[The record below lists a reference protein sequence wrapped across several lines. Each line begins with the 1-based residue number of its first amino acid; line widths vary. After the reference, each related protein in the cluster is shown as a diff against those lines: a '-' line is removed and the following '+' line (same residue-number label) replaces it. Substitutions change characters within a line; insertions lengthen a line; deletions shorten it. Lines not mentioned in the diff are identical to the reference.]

1 MLAETIFQKFF
12 GPDYEIKSQ
21 NGYDKVAGKGCVVL
35 HGHGVLIAKRQ
46 GENYGERYLLN
57 LKGKEI
63 ALLKAILEP
72 VSNKCPKCGDYG
84 IIQDERGVN
93 STCYCHLT

>member
-12 GPDYEIKSQ
+12 GPDYEIKSE
-21 NGYDKVAGKGCVVL
+21 NGVDKVTGRGCTVI
-35 HGHGVLIAKRQ
+35 HGHGVLLAKRQ

-63 ALLKAILEP
+63 DVLAALMELDQYFE
-72 VSNKCPKCGDYG
+72 NK
-84 IIQDERGVN
+84 
-93 STCYCHLT
+93 

>member
-12 GPDYEIKSQ
+12 GPDYEIKSE
-21 NGYDKVAGKGCVVL
+21 NGYDKVTGRGCTVK
-35 HGHGVLIAKRQ
+35 HGYGVLIAKRQ

-63 ALLKAILEP
+63 DVLAALMQLDQYFE
-72 VSNKCPKCGDYG
+72 NK
-84 IIQDERGVN
+84 
-93 STCYCHLT
+93 

>member
-21 NGYDKVAGKGCVVL
+21 NGYDKVTGKGCTVL
-35 HGHGVLIAKRQ
+35 HGHGTLTAKRQ

-63 ALLKAILEP
+63 KVMAELLDWYEEFENQ
-72 VSNKCPKCGDYG
+72 NK
-84 IIQDERGVN
+84 Q
-93 STCYCHLT
+93 

>member
-12 GPDYEIKSQ
+12 GPDYEVKSED
-21 NGYDKVAGKGCVVL
+21 GIDRVTGKGCTVK
-35 HGHGVLIAKRQ
+35 HGYGILTAKRQ

-63 ALLKAILEP
+63 DVLWKWLEAE
-72 VSNKCPKCGDYG
+72 SNCEIAKNLN
-84 IIQDERGVN
+84 Q
-93 STCYCHLT
+93 

>member
-12 GPDYEIKSQ
+12 GPDYEIESE
-21 NGYDKVAGKGCVVL
+21 NNIDRVTGKGCKVM
-35 HGHGVLIAKRQ
+35 HNREFKVLIAKRQ

-63 ALLKAILEP
+63 DVLWKWIEYE
-72 VSNKCPKCGDYG
+72 SNCEIAKNLN
-84 IIQDERGVN
+84 Q
-93 STCYCHLT
+93 

>member
-12 GPDYEIKSQ
+12 GPDYEIKSE
-21 NGYDKVAGKGCVVL
+21 NGYDKVTGKGCVVL
-35 HGHGVLIAKRQ
+35 HGHGTLIAKRQ

-63 ALLKAILEP
+63 DVLWRWLEAE
-72 VSNKCPKCGDYG
+72 SDCEIAKHINK
-84 IIQDERGVN
+84 
-93 STCYCHLT
+93 

>member
-12 GPDYEIKSQ
+12 GSDYEVKSE
-21 NGYDKVAGKGCVVL
+21 NGIDKVTGKGCVVL
-35 HGHGVLIAKRQ
+35 HGEGTLIAKRQ

-63 ALLKAILEP
+63 DVLAALMQLDQYFE
-72 VSNKCPKCGDYG
+72 NK
-84 IIQDERGVN
+84 
-93 STCYCHLT
+93 

>member
-12 GPDYEIKSQ
+12 GPDYEIKSE
-21 NGYDKVAGKGCVVL
+21 NGVDKVTGRGCTVI
-35 HGHGVLIAKRQ
+35 HGHGVLLAKRQ

-63 ALLKAILEP
+63 SVMAELLDWYEEFENQ
-72 VSNKCPKCGDYG
+72 NK
-84 IIQDERGVN
+84 Q
-93 STCYCHLT
+93 

>member
-12 GPDYEIKSQ
+12 GPDYEVKSED
-21 NGYDKVAGKGCVVL
+21 GIDKVTGRGCTVK
-35 HGHGVLIAKRQ
+35 HGYGVLTAKRQ

-63 ALLKAILEP
+63 DVLWEWLEAE
-72 VSNKCPKCGDYG
+72 SNCEIAKNLN
-84 IIQDERGVN
+84 Q
-93 STCYCHLT
+93 

>member
-12 GPDYEIKSQ
+12 GPDYEIKSE
-21 NGYDKVAGKGCVVL
+21 NGYDKVTGKGCVVL
-35 HGHGVLIAKRQ
+35 HGEGTLTAKRQ

>member
-1 MLAETIFQKFF
+1 MLAEKIFQKFF

-21 NGYDKVAGKGCVVL
+21 NGYDKVTGKGCVVL
-35 HGHGVLIAKRQ
+35 YGEGTLIAKRQ

-63 ALLKAILEP
+63 SVMAELLDWYEEFENQ
-72 VSNKCPKCGDYG
+72 NK
-84 IIQDERGVN
+84 E
-93 STCYCHLT
+93 

>member
-12 GPDYEIKSQ
+12 GPDYEVKSE
-21 NGYDKVAGKGCVVL
+21 NGYDKVTGKGCTVL
-35 HGHGVLIAKRQ
+35 HGEGTLVAKRQ

-63 ALLKAILEP
+63 DVLREWIEDESTKQDLMDYFTEEP
-72 VSNKCPKCGDYG
+72 G
-84 IIQDERGVN
+84 
-93 STCYCHLT
+93 

>member
-1 MLAETIFQKFF
+1 MLAETIYQKFF

-21 NGYDKVAGKGCVVL
+21 NGYDKVTGKGCVVL
-35 HGHGVLIAKRQ
+35 HGEGTLIAKRQ

-63 ALLKAILEP
+63 DVLRDWVGAE
-72 VSNKCPKCGDYG
+72 DY
-84 IIQDERGVN
+84 IDN
-93 STCYCHLT
+93 HLNP

>member
-12 GPDYEIKSQ
+12 GPDYEIKSE
-21 NGYDKVAGKGCVVL
+21 NGYDKVTGKGCTVL
-35 HGHGVLIAKRQ
+35 HGYGILTAKRQ

-63 ALLKAILEP
+63 DVLAALMQLDQYFE
-72 VSNKCPKCGDYG
+72 NK
-84 IIQDERGVN
+84 
-93 STCYCHLT
+93 